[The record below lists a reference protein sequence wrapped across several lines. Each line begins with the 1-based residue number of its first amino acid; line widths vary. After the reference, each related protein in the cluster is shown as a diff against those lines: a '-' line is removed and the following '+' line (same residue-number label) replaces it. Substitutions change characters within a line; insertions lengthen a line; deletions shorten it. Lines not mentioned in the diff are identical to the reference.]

1 VDGFI
6 DMSLLGVGRV
16 ARVKR
21 YFEAIRKE
29 KVSSHRADVNIGKRG
44 IHQGVV
50 EEIKR
55 LLEDRKCVKIRVLK
69 SARGSI
75 SDEEIKRVAD
85 TLNAEVVDSRGYTY
99 ILISR
104 KALKG
109 G

>member
-1 VDGFI
+1 
-6 DMSLLGVGRV
+6 MSLLGVERMARLGRY
-16 ARVKR
+16 ANRL
-21 YFEAIRKE
+21 RKE

-44 IHQGVV
+44 LHPGVI

-55 LLEDRKCVKIRVLK
+55 ILEDRRCVKIRVLR
-69 SARGSI
+69 SARTVI
-75 SDEEIKRVAD
+75 SSGDIAKIAEQ
-85 TLNAEVVDSRGYTY
+85 LNAVVADSRGYTY